1 MQGTMT
7 IIDRQPIRVH
17 SYMAPDDS
25 LNVTTHLIETPH
37 RLIAVDAQ
45 FALGCA
51 QEVVAYAGTLGKPLD
66 RVVISHAHPDHF
78 QGAGRFGA
86 PVHALAAVRDG
97 IVAQGDGRD
106 PSGAVI
112 PVADM
117 TPTRT
122 IEPGVEV
129 IDGVRLEFAALS
141 GGEAAEELVVRLPEQ
156 GVLIAQ
162 DLVFHRTHLFVG
174 NGDLAGWQDALA
186 ALAAEPGYDTVL
198 PGHGLPAG
206 REVVTEMAQYLADA
220 RELLGDDGEAYKK
233 AILERYPDWRAAAL
247 IDIGNR
253 YLFGPLPG

>member
-1 MQGTMT
+1 MT

-45 FALGCA
+45 FALQYA

-106 PSGAVI
+106 PSGTVI
-112 PVADM
+112 PVADI
-117 TPTRT
+117 TPTRI
-122 IEPGVEV
+122 IEPGAEV

-141 GGEAAEELVVRLPEQ
+141 GGEATDELVVRLPEQ
-156 GVLIAQ
+156 GVLIAH

-174 NGDLAGWQDALA
+174 NNDLAGWRAALD

-206 REVVTEMAQYLADA
+206 REVFTEMVQYLADA

-233 AILERYPDWRAAAL
+233 AILERYPDWRAPAL
-247 IDIGNR
+247 IDIGNQ